1 MNKVKHFFVKNIK
14 NILTLVSGIIVGA
27 CSIVLALTIQQR
39 VSQHLSQ
46 KNSKIACHQ
55 AYRMMC
61 VQVHA
66 CTSSSV
72 ASCDNFVE
80 QTKPCEEEDLPSEKI
95 IERCT
100 EQLRH
105 VECTDDL
112 PPSCGT
118 FME

>member
-1 MNKVKHFFVKNIK
+1 MKKVKDFFVKNMK
-14 NILTLVSGIIVGA
+14 NIIALISGVIVGA
-27 CSIVLALTIQQR
+27 CFIVLVLTIQQR
-39 VSQHLSQ
+39 VSQQLSQ

-72 ASCDNFVE
+72 AACDNFVE
-80 QTKPCEEEDLPSEKI
+80 QTKPCEVEELPSEQV

-105 VECTDDL
+105 VECSDDL
-112 PPSCGT
+112 PPTCGT

>member
-1 MNKVKHFFVKNIK
+1 MKKVKDLFVKNIK
-14 NILTLVSGIIVGA
+14 NIITVISGVIVGA
-27 CSIVLALTIQQR
+27 CLVALAITVQQR

-46 KNSKIACHQ
+46 QDSKMACHQ

-66 CTSSSV
+66 CTGSSV
-72 ASCDNFVE
+72 ASCDSFVE
-80 QTKPCEEEDLPSEKI
+80 QMKPCEAESLPSEHTI
-95 IERCT
+95 QRCT

-105 VECTDDL
+105 VECTDQL
-112 PPSCGT
+112 PPTCGT